1 MQCLTTN
8 ASIYRPKMMPQQST
22 QFLLNNL
29 KKLPIPSHPT
39 IAKKSIPRRVDQS
52 KSSSEGIRSSTLNR
66 SWHKSFARVEKNKK
80 AIAERG
86 WFPYN
91 RNLLNND
98 ELRVTMTN
106 KEAEEDCFLKMENT
120 RSPTSSVSSI
130 NTDISSITDSFSSHQ
145 DDHKLIDRNS
155 LIPHPTLNL
164 SSGMG
169 MYVLKHIVR
178 ETDLAK
184 AREEI
189 EQQKKEGVRKK
200 MLLKDV
206 KKITAANMV
215 KCGEY
220 VIGKSVEQDWI
231 YEKEFLARRKAE
243 EEKQQRMKARL
254 DAKALKQE
262 QAAVKKKKRE
272 EQRKEN
278 EKKKMTADE
287 EKRKRQRKQYME
299 RHNKA
304 MQIIINKERHTWNV
318 KDYKTVLM
326 SLKKKSDGPLPSTVH
341 ELSVCYDNWKDRIT
355 GEIAMEQTQ
364 VAEESQSSV
373 ESSGADLESSQG
385 CCQSSVDSSDADFTR
400 AFTDT
405 SVGRTEKN

>member
-220 VIGKSVEQDWI
+220 VIGKSVEQDW
-231 YEKEFLARRKAE
+231 
-243 EEKQQRMKARL
+243 
-254 DAKALKQE
+254 
-262 QAAVKKKKRE
+262 
-272 EQRKEN
+272 
-278 EKKKMTADE
+278 
-287 EKRKRQRKQYME
+287 
-299 RHNKA
+299 
-304 MQIIINKERHTWNV
+304 NV